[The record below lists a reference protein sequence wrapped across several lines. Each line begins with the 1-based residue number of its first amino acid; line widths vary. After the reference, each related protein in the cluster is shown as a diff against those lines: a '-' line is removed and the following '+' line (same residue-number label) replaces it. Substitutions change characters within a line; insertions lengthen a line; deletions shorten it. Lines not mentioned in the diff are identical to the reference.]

1 MIVLLDRIL
10 LCAIF
15 YYNLGG
21 CSLHY
26 RLLFSVLFLFSL
38 FPALALAHAMGVE
51 VRLKNNQIH
60 IEVFFHDNSPA
71 SGALVTIENES
82 GGKIFSEKSDKEG
95 KLQTPAPLPGKYKIL
110 VNDGAGHLSSTP
122 IIIPKTNP
130 AETNNENFLI
140 SKSPDRNQFI
150 QTPWLG
156 MVVGLATIAALG
168 FIASRLYQNP
178 KSHS

>member
-1 MIVLLDRIL
+1 M
-10 LCAIF
+10 F

-21 CSLHY
+21 CSLPY
-26 RLLFSVLFLFSL
+26 RLLFAALFLFTL
-38 FPALALAHAMGVE
+38 LPAVALAHAMGVE

-71 SGALVTIENES
+71 PGSLVTIENEA
-82 GGKIFSEKSDKEG
+82 GEKILSEKTDKEG
-95 KLQTPAPLPGKYKIL
+95 KLQAPTPLPGKYKIL

-122 IIIPKTNP
+122 LIIPKLNP
-130 AETNNENFLI
+130 ADTNNQNILV

-156 MVVGLATIAALG
+156 IAVGLATIAVLG

>member
-1 MIVLLDRIL
+1 M
-10 LCAIF
+10 F

-21 CSLHY
+21 CSLPY
-26 RLLFSVLFLFSL
+26 RLLFAALFLFTL
-38 FPALALAHAMGVE
+38 LPAVALAHAMGVE

-71 SGALVTIENES
+71 SGSLVTIENEA
-82 GGKIFSEKSDKEG
+82 GEKILSEKSDKEG
-95 KLQTPAPLPGKYKIL
+95 KLQAPAPLPGKYKIL
-110 VNDGAGHLSSTP
+110 VNDGAGHVSSTSM
-122 IIIPKTNP
+122 IIPKTNS
-130 AETNNENFLI
+130 AETNNENLLI
-140 SKSPDRNQFI
+140 SNSPDRNQFI

-156 MVVGLATIAALG
+156 IAVGLATIAVLG

>member
-1 MIVLLDRIL
+1 MPSRLSFIAIVCL
-10 LCAIF
+10 A
-15 YYNLGG
+15 
-21 CSLHY
+21 
-26 RLLFSVLFLFSL
+26 L

-60 IEVFFHDNSPA
+60 IETFFHDDSPA
-71 SGALVTIENES
+71 PGSLVTIENEA
-82 GGKIFSEKSDKEG
+82 GEKILSEKTDKEG
-95 KLQTPAPLPGKYKIL
+95 KLQAPAPLPGKYKIL

-122 IIIPKTNP
+122 LIIPKLNP
-130 AETNNENFLI
+130 ADTNNQNILV

-156 MVVGLATIAALG
+156 IVVGLATIAALG

-178 KSHS
+178 KSNS

>member
-1 MIVLLDRIL
+1 MPYTLVFTAIVMLTLSPTL
-10 LCAIF
+10 VF
-15 YYNLGG
+15 
-21 CSLHY
+21 
-26 RLLFSVLFLFSL
+26 
-38 FPALALAHAMGVE
+38 AHAMGVE

-60 IEVFFHDNSPA
+60 IEAFFHDDSPA
-71 SGALVTIENES
+71 SNAFVTIENEV
-82 GGKIFSEKSDKEG
+82 GEKILSEKTNKEG
-95 KLQTPAPLPGKYKIL
+95 KLRAPVPPPGKYKIL

-122 IIIPKTNP
+122 LIIPKLNP
-130 AETNNENFLI
+130 ADTNNQNILV

-156 MVVGLATIAALG
+156 LVVGLVTIAALG

>member
-1 MIVLLDRIL
+1 VPSRLSFIAIVCL
-10 LCAIF
+10 A
-15 YYNLGG
+15 
-21 CSLHY
+21 
-26 RLLFSVLFLFSL
+26 L

-51 VRLKNNQIH
+51 VRLINNQIH
-60 IEVFFHDNSPA
+60 IETFFHDDSPA
-71 SGALVTIENES
+71 SNALVTIENEA
-82 GGKIFSEKSDKEG
+82 GEKILSEKTDKEG
-95 KLQTPAPLPGKYKIL
+95 KLQAPVPLPGKYKII

-122 IIIPKTNP
+122 MFIPKLNP
-130 AETNNENFLI
+130 ADTNNQNILV

-156 MVVGLATIAALG
+156 IVAGLATIAALG

>member
-1 MIVLLDRIL
+1 
-10 LCAIF
+10 
-15 YYNLGG
+15 
-21 CSLHY
+21 
-26 RLLFSVLFLFSL
+26 
-38 FPALALAHAMGVE
+38 MGVE

-71 SGALVTIENES
+71 TGAIVTIENEA
-82 GGKIFSEKSDKEG
+82 GEKILSEKTDKEG
-95 KLQTPAPLPGKYKIL
+95 KLQAPVPLPGKYKII

-122 IIIPKTNP
+122 LIIPKLNP
-130 AETNNENFLI
+130 ADTNNQNILV

-156 MVVGLATIAALG
+156 IVVGLATIAALG

-178 KSHS
+178 KSLP

>member
-1 MIVLLDRIL
+1 M
-10 LCAIF
+10 A
-15 YYNLGG
+15 
-21 CSLHY
+21 S
-26 RLLFSVLFLFSL
+26 
-38 FPALALAHAMGVE
+38 AHAMGVE
-51 VRLKNNQIH
+51 ARLKNNQIH

-71 SGALVTIENES
+71 SGSFVTIENEA
-82 GGKIFSEKSDKEG
+82 GEKILSEKSDKEG
-95 KLQTPAPLPGKYKIL
+95 KLQVPAPLPGKYKIL

-122 IIIPKTNP
+122 MIIPKTNP
-130 AETNNENFLI
+130 AETHNENLLI

-156 MVVGLATIAALG
+156 IAFGLATIAALG

>member
-1 MIVLLDRIL
+1 
-10 LCAIF
+10 
-15 YYNLGG
+15 
-21 CSLHY
+21 
-26 RLLFSVLFLFSL
+26 
-38 FPALALAHAMGVE
+38 MGVE

>member
-1 MIVLLDRIL
+1 M
-10 LCAIF
+10 F

-21 CSLHY
+21 CSLTY
-26 RLLFSVLFLFSL
+26 RLLFTALFLFSL

-51 VRLKNNQIH
+51 VRLKNNQIY

-71 SGALVTIENES
+71 SGALVTIENEA
-82 GGKIFSEKSDKEG
+82 GEKILSEKSDKEG
-95 KLQTPAPLPGKYKIL
+95 KLQVPAPLPGKYKIL
-110 VNDGAGHLSSTP
+110 VNDGAGHISSTS

-130 AETNNENFLI
+130 AETNNQNLLI

-156 MVVGLATIAALG
+156 IVVGLATIAALG

>member
-1 MIVLLDRIL
+1 
-10 LCAIF
+10 
-15 YYNLGG
+15 
-21 CSLHY
+21 
-26 RLLFSVLFLFSL
+26 
-38 FPALALAHAMGVE
+38 MGVE

-71 SGALVTIENES
+71 PGSLVTIENEA
-82 GGKIFSEKSDKEG
+82 GDKILCEKTDKEG
-95 KLQTPAPLPGKYKIL
+95 KLQAPAPLPGKYKIL
-110 VNDGAGHLSSTP
+110 VNDGAGHVSSTSMT
-122 IIIPKTNP
+122 IPKTNS
-130 AETNNENFLI
+130 AETNNETLLI

>member
-1 MIVLLDRIL
+1 M
-10 LCAIF
+10 F

-21 CSLHY
+21 CSLPY
-26 RLLFSVLFLFSL
+26 RLLFSALFLFSL

-51 VRLKNNQIH
+51 VRLKNNQIY

-71 SGALVTIENES
+71 SGALVTIENEA
-82 GGKIFSEKSDKEG
+82 GEKIISEKSDKEG
-95 KLQTPAPLPGKYKIL
+95 KLQVPAPLSGKYKIL
-110 VNDGAGHLSSTP
+110 VNDGAGHVSSTP
-122 IIIPKTNP
+122 MIIPKKNP
-130 AETNNENFLI
+130 AETNNQNLLI

-156 MVVGLATIAALG
+156 IAVGLATIAVLG

>member
-1 MIVLLDRIL
+1 MIVLPDRIL

-122 IIIPKTNP
+122 IIIPKTKP
-130 AETNNENFLI
+130 AETNNENLLI

>member
-1 MIVLLDRIL
+1 M
-10 LCAIF
+10 F

-21 CSLHY
+21 CSLPY
-26 RLLFSVLFLFSL
+26 RLLFAAFFLFSL

-71 SGALVTIENES
+71 PGSLVTIENEL
-82 GGKIFSEKSDKEG
+82 GEKILSEKTDKEG
-95 KLQTPAPLPGKYKIL
+95 KLQTPTPLPGKYKIL
-110 VNDGAGHLSSTP
+110 VNDGAGHVSSTS
-122 IIIPKTNP
+122 IIIPKTNS
-130 AETNNENFLI
+130 AETNNENLLI

-156 MVVGLATIAALG
+156 IAVGLATIAVLG